1 MEVENA
7 KRLLD
12 QKKLSLILDLDQTIV
27 HASCDQ
33 RISQWQNSDIR
44 QFNLPRSP
52 LVYYIKLRPGL
63 VEFLKEIE
71 ELYELHIYTMGTK
84 DYAKAVAKEI
94 DPEGCLFKER
104 ILSRDE
110 SGCKPRSAFLLFLLT
125 LSLGLTQKKLQRIFP
140 CDTSMVVVLDDR
152 SDVWSYSP
160 NLVRIKPCRL
170 SSSVHTHS
178 AYFFLIDEYFIG
190 TGDIHSPTKNKVN
203 KMRHTH
209 KAGTHLLFRK
219 KEK

>member
-1 MEVENA
+1 MSYDNIGLTVSRSEAERLEVENA

-110 SGCKPRSAFLLFLLT
+110 SGC
-125 LSLGLTQKKLQRIFP
+125 LTQKKLQRIFP

-170 SSSVHTHS
+170 SSSVHTQCL
-178 AYFFLIDEYFIG
+178 FF
-190 TGDIHSPTKNKVN
+190 
-203 KMRHTH
+203 
-209 KAGTHLLFRK
+209 
-219 KEK
+219 